1 MPPDELLDTFINPIS
16 PTYMLEPK
24 GKLKD
29 LCSLLVEL
37 IITHKFD
44 ISVEYRLISKKDND
58 DCNYYF
64 TALVVKT
71 SNKDHINIFTVL
83 GRATGLFQVDQI
95 DSLVPTEWW
104 YQVTP
109 TAQ

>member
-29 LCSLLVEL
+29 LVNLLEEL

-44 ISVEYRLISKKDND
+44 ISVEYRLISKKDSD
-58 DCNYYF
+58 DSNYYF
-64 TALVVKT
+64 TTLVAKT
-71 SNKDHINIFTVL
+71 CNRDDINIFTVL

-104 YQVTP
+104 YQITP
-109 TAQ
+109 TA